1 MVILTYLANLIVDE
15 LDENANEASITQL
28 FMTLFTQSGGLFSF
42 CQSFPHIRM
51 FLAPPNLRTRPSWYP
66 RLRPT
71 IIRIFHQFL
80 LTRPPNLQLLNDYSG
95 SLELDGVHFSILCGI
110 NFVKGLVDQA
120 VELLKDDPPEP
131 KHVLVDYY
139 HNHIFF
145 YLLFGLIHIFNFI
158 LFRDSVC

>member
-1 MVILTYLANLIVDE
+1 MVILTYLTNLIVDE

-139 HNHIFF
+139 HNHIYFF
-145 YLLFGLIHIFNFI
+145 CYLH
-158 LFRDSVC
+158 